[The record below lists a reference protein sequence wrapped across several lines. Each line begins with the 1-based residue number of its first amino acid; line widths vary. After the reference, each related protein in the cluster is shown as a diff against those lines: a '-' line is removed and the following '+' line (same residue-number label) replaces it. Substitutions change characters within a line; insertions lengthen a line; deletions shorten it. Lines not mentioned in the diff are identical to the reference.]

1 MLREDVWSGERILGD
16 SSHMH
21 RHKAG
26 HVVVCG
32 VDDTALR
39 TVEQLRAA
47 GADVVVVDAIAE
59 AGAVGERLLD
69 QWQVPVV
76 RGRLREAMAEAELAS
91 ASAVVCLA
99 SDDLA
104 TLEAALLVRR
114 LRPDVR
120 LVARMANPQVGHAL
134 AEIIGDG
141 SVLDVAALAA
151 PAVVEIC
158 LGRRTHELTIA
169 GRDFLVADLTA
180 EGDSTLRERYG
191 ELAPLAVAADGAPP
205 VICPGRDHAVRAG
218 DRVTAVGTPAQFAH
232 YGAGE
237 VVQRLRPQ
245 APVHAVG
252 ARMAGAEG
260 AAERADEGRPRL
272 RSLLRSFAAEAD
284 RPLRTVIALLGV
296 LLTISVVVLQ
306 AGYVKTDGSHM
317 SVVDA
322 LYFTVETIAT
332 VGYGDFNFA
341 EQQTWLRVYAI
352 GLMAVG
358 AVLTAIV
365 FALFTELLVSRRIE
379 RSFGE
384 RRVGAMRGHVVVVGL
399 GTVGIEVIEELVGAG
414 RRVVVIDRDD
424 AGRHHA
430 RARALGVPVVIGDA
444 TDVAVLD
451 AANLTEARAVA
462 VLTSDD
468 LVNVE
473 TGLVVRER
481 LGSRWAT
488 VPVVLRVFD
497 RELAGGVE
505 EGFGFHNVRST
516 AALAAPWFVG
526 AALGL
531 EVLGTFYVDGVPFLV
546 GKLSVA
552 AGGGLDGL
560 AMRELSE
567 RARVVALHRADG
579 RGLEHPPR
587 RDTTFA
593 AGDEAYLVGLPDEVM
608 QVLMRDAPGARPG
621 GARPGEPQES
631 ADQPTLGMEMP

>member
-1 MLREDVWSGERILGD
+1 MNDTIQRSQRAETPGNRPNRGHLGDPNRMLRQ
-16 SSHMH
+16 
-21 RHKAG
+21 KAG

-47 GADVVVVDAIAE
+47 GAEVVVVDAVAE
-59 AGAVGERLLD
+59 VGPVAELLLD
-69 QWQVPVV
+69 QWRVPLV
-76 RGRLREAMAEAELAS
+76 RGRLREALAEAELPTA
-91 ASAVVCLA
+91 AAVVCLA
-99 SDDLA
+99 ADDLA
-104 TLEAALLVRR
+104 ALEAALLVRR

-134 AEIIGDG
+134 AEVVRDG
-141 SVLDVAALAA
+141 CVLDVAALAA
-151 PAVVEIC
+151 PSVVETC
-158 LGRRTHELTIA
+158 LGRRTHELTLA
-169 GRDFLVADLTA
+169 GRDFLVTDLVADR
-180 EGDSTLRERYG
+180 DSTLRELYG
-191 ELAPLAVAADGAPP
+191 DLAPLAVASDGAPP
-205 VICPGRDHAVRAG
+205 VVCPGRDHAVRAG
-218 DRVTAVGTPAQFAH
+218 DKVTAVGTPAQFAR
-232 YGAGE
+232 YGAAE
-237 VVQRLRPQ
+237 VVERLRPQ
-245 APVHAVG
+245 APVRAVG
-252 ARMAGAEG
+252 ARMAGAAR
-260 AAERADEGRPRL
+260 AAERAEEGRPGLRTLL
-272 RSLLRSFAAEAD
+272 RSLAAEAD
-284 RPLRTVIALLGV
+284 RPLRVVVSLLGAV
-296 LLTISVVVLQ
+296 LVVSVLVLQ
-306 AGYVKTDGSHM
+306 AGYVKPNGAHM
-317 SVVDA
+317 SFVDA
-322 LYFTVETIAT
+322 VYFTVETIAT

-352 GLMAVG
+352 GLMAGG
-358 AVLTAIV
+358 AVLTAIL
-365 FALFTELLVSRRIE
+365 FALVTQLLVSRRIE
-379 RSFGE
+379 RSFGQ

-399 GTVGIEVIEELVGAG
+399 GTVGLEVVEELVAAG
-414 RRVVVIDRDD
+414 RRVLVIDRDE

-444 TDVAVLD
+444 TDTAVLD
-451 AANLTEARAVA
+451 VANLGAAVAVA

-481 LGSRWAT
+481 LGERWGS

-531 EVLGTFYVDGVPFLV
+531 DVLGTFYVDRTPFLV
-546 GKLSVA
+546 GRIAVA

-567 RARVVALHRADG
+567 RARVIALHRADG

-593 AGDEAYLVGLPDEVM
+593 AGDEAYLVGLPDEVV
-608 QVLMRDAPGARPG
+608 QVLRRDAPG
-621 GARPGEPQES
+621 
-631 ADQPTLGMEMP
+631 QPVVGVEMP